1 MQDQEKYEIQHWYGS
16 LVKIIPFLG
25 KWLEGEFMSEQS
37 QRITNEIGNNFINI
51 HIKNMRHNSNNAFC
65 IDASYRFNNSIDL
78 LKNIYES
85 FEDKDLIKYDWEK
98 ANDEFI
104 IKFTTDFKEP
114 KIKSTVEEIG
124 EFYTFIIKINNDA
137 NNIEKKIV
145 HKEKITDDF
154 ILEKLSRDRTNKNN
168 IDGKCEVSVYFK
180 IKKINYDED

>member
-37 QRITNEIGNNFINI
+37 QRITNFINI

-137 NNIEKKIV
+137 NNIEKN
-145 HKEKITDDF
+145 
-154 ILEKLSRDRTNKNN
+154 S
-168 IDGKCEVSVYFK
+168 S
-180 IKKINYDED
+180 

>member
-1 MQDQEKYEIQHWYGS
+1 
-16 LVKIIPFLG
+16 
-25 KWLEGEFMSEQS
+25 
-37 QRITNEIGNNFINI
+37 
-51 HIKNMRHNSNNAFC
+51 MRHNSNNAFC